1 MRIARLS
8 IALLLCGTAARS
20 QEIQPLLE
28 RPPTLRRGGFEVTL
42 IGTYANWGS
51 GGGVGAPGS
60 LKGETLAL
68 GADFGAT
75 DALQLGVAAAFPI
88 DPGAGFGSILG
99 SAAFAVEKNV
109 ALRLDAGFERIGF
122 NGDVP
127 AGANSHTNRYF
138 GGIGAAIRVPVSPA
152 LAFVSGRTGA
162 VQFGQF
168 VNVGDSG
175 IGLYGGASG
184 LSESSADFLVLSG
197 GDNNSSTNVGI
208 NLPLGLLLQPDPRF
222 AVTLLTGYSA
232 AITIPSSGS
241 TQVLHWIPLGLEAV
255 LTAAPALDL
264 GLRFFLDGLVAQTG
278 GNSAGN
284 PGYFDLR
291 AVMFWFRI
299 RG

>member
-8 IALLLCGTAARS
+8 IALLLGGSAARS

-28 RPPTLRRGGFEVTL
+28 RPPTLRRGGFELTL
-42 IGTYANWGS
+42 NGTYANWAS
-51 GGGVGAPGS
+51 GGGAGAPGS
-60 LKGETLAL
+60 IGGETVAL

-75 DALQLGVAAAFPI
+75 DGLQLGVAAAFPV

-99 SAAFAVEKNV
+99 SVAFAVERNV
-109 ALRLDAGFERIGF
+109 ALRLDAGFERIGV

-127 AGANSHTNRYF
+127 AFLVSNHTNRFF
-138 GGIGAAIRVPVSPA
+138 GGIGAAIRIPVSPA

-184 LSESSADFLVLSG
+184 LSESSSDFFVVSA
-197 GDNNSSTNVGI
+197 GDNSSSTNIGI

-232 AITIPSSGS
+232 AISTSGS

-264 GLRFFLDGLVAQTG
+264 GVRFFLDGLVAQSG